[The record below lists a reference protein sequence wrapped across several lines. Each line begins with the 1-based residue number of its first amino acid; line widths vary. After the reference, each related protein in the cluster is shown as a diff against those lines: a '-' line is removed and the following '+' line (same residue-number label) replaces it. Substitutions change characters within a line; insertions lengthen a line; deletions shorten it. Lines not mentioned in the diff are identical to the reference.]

1 MNWYHIIQRVGSCY
15 ANGDFSFPFDITKA
29 LELWQQAGE
38 FVLKLTWIL
47 EMRIIQIMQRI
58 RSGSWVCFWVCLYWL
73 YHIHMD
79 LDLKL
84 KKADAVLAFLKST
97 KAILIEQWNTRYR
110 YMIAVRR
117 GHSESMEVE
126 TEMKYFLYDIPRYT
140 SKMIEDDHL

>member
-29 LELWQQAGE
+29 LECKRGNLCWSLLE
-38 FVLKLTWIL
+38 YWRCVLYRLY
-47 EMRIIQIMQRI
+47 RQRI